1 MLLIHAWPGTEE
13 YLMGLGWAAVPLGA
27 KGAEVV
33 VRGSTA
39 CLVVFK
45 LFFYIENNII
55 FISGLKMAI
64 FLGKWG
70 QWVPRQGHMGAM
82 AV

>member
-1 MLLIHAWPGTEE
+1 
-13 YLMGLGWAAVPLGA
+13 MGLGWAAVPLGA

-33 VRGSTA
+33 VRGSMPA
-39 CLVVFK
+39 LLFFK

-55 FISGLKMAI
+55 FSSGLKMAI

-70 QWVPRQGHMGAM
+70 QSGSQGHMGAM